1 MTIAPADRSAAAA
14 RMRRLIPL
22 AKSVA
27 RSAGISLERYP
38 PINTPPHHL
47 RYLTRQLGINWVL
60 DVGAHE
66 GEYVGL
72 LRRHVRFTGRIASF
86 EPSAESFAKLA
97 AACAGDRRWRGY
109 AYALGRDPG
118 HAELGLFG
126 MSQLNSLL
134 SPSSYGVE
142 VFPLARDPDHL
153 RLLELD
159 CILHRP
165 AAATGGRSRD
175 GALG

>member
-1 MTIAPADRSAAAA
+1 MTLAPADRSAAAA

-27 RSAGISLERYP
+27 RSAGIPLERYP

-66 GEYVGL
+66 GEYVSL
-72 LRRHVRFTGRIASF
+72 LRRHVRFPGQIASF

-97 AACAGDRRWRGY
+97 AACAGDRRWPGY
-109 AYALGRDPG
+109 ACALGRDPG
-118 HAELGLFG
+118 VRRARPVRHVP
-126 MSQLNSLL
+126 LNSLL
-134 SPSSYGVE
+134 PPSSYGVE
-142 VFPLARDPDHL
+142 VFPTLGSPTATQKVEVC
-153 RLLELD
+153 RLDEIFD
-159 CILHRP
+159 RVVG
-165 AAATGGRSRD
+165 AGRTR
-175 GALG
+175 GCC